1 MRIKLGGSKQLSN
14 ILKGCG
20 SMIYVGIDIAKEKHF
35 AAAMTADGE
44 VLIKP
49 FGFTN
54 NSEGFKLLLS
64 NLKSFDKSNL
74 LIGLESTA
82 HYGENLICYLFD
94 LGYNMAV
101 INPIQ
106 TATLRKTNIRKTK
119 TDKVDTL
126 LIIKSLIVN
135 SNRLFTKKD
144 VDTLRLKSL
153 CRFRDKLRKSKARLK
168 IQLVTYVDILFPELQ
183 YFFKSG
189 IHINTCYELMKVH
202 SAPNEIAALHLTYL
216 GNLLHKASH
225 GRFGKEEAIALK
237 SLAKSSVGTGNT
249 AVSIQITQSIAQIE
263 LLEKHITELDNAVES
278 IMLEMNSIILT
289 IPGIG
294 FRNGAMILGEIGDI
308 SRFSNPSKLLAYAGL
323 DPTVNQSGKFNAKS
337 TRMSKRGSK
346 LLRYALINAAW
357 NVSLNN
363 KTFDDYFNLKRSQ
376 GNNHYA
382 ALGHTAHKLV
392 RIIFKMLKDNVAF
405 SLN

>member
-1 MRIKLGGSKQLSN
+1 
-14 ILKGCG
+14 
-20 SMIYVGIDIAKEKHF
+20 MIYVGIDIAKEKHF
-35 AAAMTADGE
+35 AAAMTSDGE
-44 VLIKP
+44 VLLKP

-54 NSEGFKLLLS
+54 NSEGFKSFLS
-64 NLKSFDKSNL
+64 NLKPFDMTEL

-94 LGYNMAV
+94 QGYNIAV

-119 TDKVDTL
+119 TDKIDCL
-126 LIIKSLIVN
+126 LIIKSLMIN
-135 SNRLFTKKD
+135 NHRLFTKKD
-144 VDTLRLKSL
+144 ADSVRLKSL
-153 CRFRDKLRKSKARLK
+153 CRFREKLKKSKTKLK

-189 IHINTCYELMKVH
+189 LHTNTCYELMRIH

-216 GNLLHKASH
+216 GNLLHKASRGH
-225 GRFGKEEAIALK
+225 FGKEEAIALK
-237 SLAKSSVGTGNT
+237 SLAKSSVGIGNS

-263 LLEKHITELDNAVES
+263 LLEKHIAELDTIIES
-278 IMLEMNSIILT
+278 IMLGMDSILLT

-294 FRNGAMILGEIGDI
+294 VLNGAMILGEIGDI

-337 TRMSKRGSK
+337 TKMSKRGSK

-363 KTFDDYFNLKRSQ
+363 KTFEDYFKLKRSQ

-392 RIIFKMLKDNVAF
+392 RVIFKILKDNVAF